1 MSLTMTIENK
11 MPACYV
17 VSLDGRLDATTSA
30 DCEAKIDSIL
40 VGETKAIMLDLSNL
54 EYISSMGLRFV
65 LKTKKTIEGLGG
77 SVHIINMQPQIEKV
91 FEIANMLKGF
101 TLFSS
106 VREADQYLKAMQNKV
121 LEDLKAK

>member
-1 MSLTMTIENK
+1 MPLTMTIENK
-11 MPACYV
+11 IPACYV
-17 VSLDGRLDATTSA
+17 VTLNGRLDATTSA
-30 DCEAKIDSIL
+30 DCEVKIEPVL
-40 VGETKAIMLDLSNL
+40 VAGTKAVMFDLSNL

-65 LKTKKTIEGLGG
+65 LKTKKTVEGYGG

-101 TLFSS
+101 SLFKS
-106 VREADQYLKAMQNKV
+106 VKEADQYFKAMQERV